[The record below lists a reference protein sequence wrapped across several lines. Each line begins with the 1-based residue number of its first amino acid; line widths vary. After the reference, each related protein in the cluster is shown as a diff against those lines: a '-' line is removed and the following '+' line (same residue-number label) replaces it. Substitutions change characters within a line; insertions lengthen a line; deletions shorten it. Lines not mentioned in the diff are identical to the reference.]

1 MHLLLATALLLAPAD
16 TLRLPDLVS
25 TASRLPLRAEALT
38 GSHTVLWGEDLRERG
53 IVHLLDALR
62 EIPGLVT
69 VQTGSYGSATSVFLR
84 GGESD
89 FVKVLV
95 DGVPMNASGGA
106 FNFANLTVENLERI
120 EVTRGPAS
128 VLHGADAMTG
138 VIQLFTVEGRGRL
151 RTTALVEAGGLGNR
165 RGSVQAQAAGG
176 AGSVAA
182 HASGFWSDGLYDF
195 NNEYRNQA
203 VGFTA
208 SSGAGGGTRGN
219 LTLRYGDVRSA
230 FPTNSA
236 GVPVDSNQH
245 VTERQLALGAGLDR
259 RLGESIV
266 VRLGVTASRTLD
278 AFENEPDHPGDT
290 SGFAFAASRSGR
302 SHRTGGDL
310 RATWAGRGPLMLTVG
325 AAYEDERQ
333 RQEGSTTSDFG
344 GGPFTETDSFR
355 AARSTRS
362 VYAEA
367 ASAVSGAL
375 TLSGGVRADDN
386 SAFGTDVAWRIGAA
400 LHAGRGLTLRS
411 QVGRAYKAPTFA
423 ELFASTPFEV
433 GDPGLRPERARSWEA
448 GVEQRLA
455 GGRWRV
461 AAAYFRQQFADLI
474 QYTPAAP
481 GEPTYGNVSA
491 ATSHGAEVELAAVV
505 GRGFTIAIQGST
517 VRATVTDAGGS
528 TSPAW
533 QEGERLIRRPA
544 HAGTASLRW
553 QPATGATLRADVHHL
568 GARDDLDFS
577 NWPAQRVT
585 LPARTTADLS
595 AVVALGSWA
604 PGVTLRGRVEN
615 LFDAR
620 WEQVVGFEG
629 RRRLLMLGAE
639 FSR

>member
-1 MHLLLATALLLAPAD
+1 MHLVLATVLLMAQSD
-16 TLRLPDLVS
+16 TLRLPDLIS
-25 TASRLPLRAEALT
+25 TASRLPLRTEALT

-69 VQTGSYGSATSVFLR
+69 VQTGSYGAATSVFLR

-106 FNFANLTVENLERI
+106 FNFANLTVENLDRI

-138 VIQLFTVEGRGRL
+138 VIQLFTAEGRGQL
-151 RTTALVEAGGLGNR
+151 CTTVVAEAGGLGNR
-165 RGSVQAQAAGG
+165 RGSLQAQAAGR
-176 AGSVAA
+176 AGSLAA

-195 NNEYRNQA
+195 NNQYRNQ
-203 VGFTA
+203 VLGFTA
-208 SSGAGGGTRGN
+208 STAAAGGTRGN
-219 LTLRYGDVRSA
+219 LSLRYGDVRSA

-236 GVPVDSNQH
+236 GVPVDSNQY

-278 AFENEPDHPGDT
+278 GFENEPDHPGDT
-290 SGFAFAASRSGR
+290 SGFGFAASRSGR

-344 GGPFTETDSFR
+344 GGPFTEEDSFR
-355 AARSTRS
+355 AGRSTRS
-362 VYAEA
+362 LYAEA
-367 ASAVSGAL
+367 ASGITRAL

-386 SAFGTDVAWRIGAA
+386 SAFGTDLSWRAGAA
-400 LHAGRGLTLRS
+400 IQLTGGFTLRG
-411 QVGRAYKAPTFA
+411 QAGRAYKAPTFA
-423 ELFASTPFEV
+423 ELFAATPFEM
-433 GDPGLRPERARSWEA
+433 GDANLQPERARSWEA
-448 GVEQRLA
+448 GVEQRVA
-455 GGRWRV
+455 GGRIRIS
-461 AAAYFRQQFADLI
+461 AAYFGQRFTNLI

-491 ATSHGAEVELAAVV
+491 ATSRGAEVAVEAVV
-505 GRGFTIAIQGST
+505 ARGLT
-517 VRATVTDAGGS
+517 VAVQASALATKVTDGGGVD
-528 TSPAW
+528 SPAW

-544 HAGTASLRW
+544 RSGTLSLRW
-553 QPATGATLRADVHHL
+553 QPASGATLRADVHHL
-568 GARDDLDFS
+568 GARDDLDFGG
-577 NWPAQRVT
+577 WPAARVT
-585 LPARTTADLS
+585 LPARTTTDLA
-595 AVVALGSWA
+595 AVVGLGRWA

-629 RRRLLMLGAE
+629 RRRLLVVGAG